1 MASFFYRTPSHASL
15 SRPNHNDTHYTP
27 TGVEK
32 NRVNRNDSGNGN
44 DNCNVIRGKSA
55 KKLRKSIL
63 TAVQSNMNHKH
74 ADADE
79 YADESSSSSRSRS
92 SSDSDSSESSCSS
105 DDGETR
111 KRTHSQS
118 HSNMKALSALSKKK
132 SFRHKTVLNKFQSTM
147 RQSAF
152 GRFIS
157 CEDLTSDDLDDSVNQ
172 MALVCAVI
180 LTIPYQ
186 VGQTVGP
193 SYFDWL
199 RSELDKCPKASA
211 GGYDF
216 GIALAAFREYM
227 LCCMFSTMCG
237 MILSTFYFLFK
248 RTVSDPSDHRTYM
261 RKCRYIT
268 IYIFICTSFGI
279 ISLIMLS
286 NFLIE
291 WFVVP
296 TDALCTETEE
306 AVMLVGFGMLV
317 AFLVFLLSIYLVF

>member
-1 MASFFYRTPSHASL
+1 MATFFYRAQSNASL
-15 SRPNHNDTHYTP
+15 SKLHHANPLVE
-27 TGVEK
+27 VEK
-32 NRVNRNDSGNGN
+32 F
-44 DNCNVIRGKSA
+44 NVIRGGDA
-55 KKLRKSIL
+55 IELRKSIVS
-63 TAVQSNMNHKH
+63 AIQSNKKH
-74 ADADE
+74 VDAPSNSE
-79 YADESSSSSRSRS
+79 S
-92 SSDSDSSESSCSS
+92 SSDSSSDSCSESSSDSEPNINGSKEQSS
-105 DDGETR
+105 TNAETMVSKMKSLKPK
-111 KRTHSQS
+111 KRST
-118 HSNMKALSALSKKK
+118 L
-132 SFRHKTVLNKFQSTM
+132 RHVQDVIK
-147 RQSAF
+147 QSAF
-152 GRFIS
+152 GRFIA
-157 CEDLTSDDLDDSVNQ
+157 CKDLTSDDLDDSVNQ

-199 RSELDKCPKASA
+199 KGELEKCPKSRA

-216 GIALAAFREYM
+216 GIAMSAFREYM

-248 RTVSDPSDHRTYM
+248 RSLPDLNDHNRYM

-296 TDALCTETEE
+296 TDALCTDTDQ